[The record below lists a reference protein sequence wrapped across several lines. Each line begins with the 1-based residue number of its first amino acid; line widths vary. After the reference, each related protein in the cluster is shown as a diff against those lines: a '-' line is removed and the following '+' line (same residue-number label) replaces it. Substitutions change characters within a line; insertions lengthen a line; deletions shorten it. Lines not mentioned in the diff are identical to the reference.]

1 MKISENTAVSMP
13 MKNLISII
21 AAVAVGV
28 WAYFGIVETLNK
40 HSTTLELMQK
50 DLEANSEFRIK
61 YPRGELGQSSGEAE
75 LFMLVEHMAGLIES
89 MIQAGTPCPIDGKIG
104 KEAEKLWSK
113 YDNERP
119 DYDIYIKRMKAREKK
134 EKELEKIRLKE
145 EAKMTKEFDKVDK
158 EIKIEKLK
166 PIDWESPK

>member
-1 MKISENTAVSMP
+1 MKISENTAISMP

-28 WAYFGIVETLNK
+28 WAYFGVVETLNK
-40 HSTTLELMQK
+40 HSTKLELMEK

-89 MIQAGTPCPIDGKIG
+89 MDEELKGMRNNKINIDFL
-104 KEAEKLWSK
+104 KEQVSKLQT
-113 YDNERP
+113 DV
-119 DYDIYIKRMKAREKK
+119 
-134 EKELEKIRLKE
+134 EKIIRNGNGE
-145 EAKMTKEFDKVDK
+145 H
-158 EIKIEKLK
+158 
-166 PIDWESPK
+166 

>member
-75 LFMLVEHMAGLIES
+75 LFMLVEHMSGLIEQ
-89 MIQAGTPCPIDGKIG
+89 MEEELKGMRNNKVNIDF
-104 KEAEKLWSK
+104 
-113 YDNERP
+113 
-119 DYDIYIKRMKAREKK
+119 
-134 EKELEKIRLKE
+134 LKE
-145 EAKMTKEFDKVDK
+145 QVLKLQVD
-158 EIKIEKLK
+158 IETL
-166 PIDWESPK
+166 IRNGNGH

>member
-89 MIQAGTPCPIDGKIG
+89 MDEELKGMRNNKINIDFL
-104 KEAEKLWSK
+104 KEQVSKLQVDVEKL
-113 YDNERP
+113 
-119 DYDIYIKRMKAREKK
+119 
-134 EKELEKIRLKE
+134 IRNG
-145 EAKMTKEFDKVDK
+145 
-158 EIKIEKLK
+158 
-166 PIDWESPK
+166 SGH

>member
-13 MKNLISII
+13 MKNLISIVI
-21 AAVAVGV
+21 AVAVGV

-89 MIQAGTPCPIDGKIG
+89 MDEELKGMRNNKINIDFL
-104 KEAEKLWSK
+104 KEQTSKLQVDVEKL
-113 YDNERP
+113 
-119 DYDIYIKRMKAREKK
+119 
-134 EKELEKIRLKE
+134 IRNG
-145 EAKMTKEFDKVDK
+145 
-158 EIKIEKLK
+158 
-166 PIDWESPK
+166 SGH